1 MNLLTKERTAVAGV
15 FVLLVGIIILG
26 ALWFNTNYV
35 LIPVQREKVE
45 NVKVCI
51 DNIVSCDLIYESKE
65 DIPE

>member
-35 LIPVQREKVE
+35 LMPVQREKVE